1 MASDL
6 LYLSNAH
13 VQELQITA
21 REAREAVLAGF
32 RDNSLGRNVGL
43 PKSPIS
49 IGPGSWFISMNAV
62 SEAGGIGAV
71 KMVAVAS
78 DQAHRT
84 TSRVNGLVCVSDYK
98 TGVPLAVMD
107 GNSITLIRTA
117 ATSALAAV
125 YLAPEAPV
133 TIGFVG
139 CGQQALSHLD
149 AFVDAFPSLRKIH
162 LLSRS
167 GRSAERVAVAASEKR
182 LEPIISE
189 DPNALVSQSE
199 IVVSM
204 VPSSPGLTP
213 FLDARLMPPSS
224 FAAAVDGARSW
235 VSEGLSAF
243 DRLVTDSLEQS
254 KSPVD
259 ASGQRVKSARFQDD
273 LVHLASGSSRPDAPI
288 RALFAYQGFVIA
300 DLALAELAIQKARAL
315 GIGTILP
322 L

>member
-1 MASDL
+1 
-6 LYLSNAH
+6 
-13 VQELQITA
+13 
-21 REAREAVLAGF
+21 
-32 RDNSLGRNVGL
+32 
-43 PKSPIS
+43 
-49 IGPGSWFISMNAV
+49 MNAV